1 MYSSSSSSPSPSHDH
16 EPKTN
21 DVYHRSLQNSRYP
34 SFRFLDYSNPIQNEL
49 KNPSSTTNDAGKQ
62 QNNVKKI
69 VWFFS
74 YSVLGN
80 HKDVEKQNKH
90 TYSYSYSCDVCNKVF
105 TSNKALNGHK
115 GVIHPQTAPP
125 SSFEQSHIDCSKYL
139 PPIFYN
145 TKKRRPRR
153 RRRRYMNIDD
163 DVIAA
168 ETLLHISRGGYEG
181 SSVNID
187 VNHRGA
193 EREKLSCNM
202 MDDDEKKK
210 KKKEQG
216 VFLTSGDIDETLK
229 DNSHNEKKLVLR
241 FKIPKGKI
249 FQTSQDCKEPSTSN
263 HGIEEKKINE
273 GVTEVGSK
281 VVKNFD
287 LNELPSDD
295 FEDETN

>member
-1 MYSSSSSSPSPSHDH
+1 MSSSSSPSHDH

-21 DVYHRSLQNSRYP
+21 EVVYHRSLQNSRYP
-34 SFRFLDYSNPIQNEL
+34 SFHFLDYSNPIQNEL
-49 KNPSSTTNDAGKQ
+49 KNPSSTTNDAAKQ
-62 QNNVKKI
+62 QNKTKKKI
-69 VWFFS
+69 IWFFS
-74 YSVLGN
+74 YSVTSN
-80 HKDVEKQNKH
+80 HKDDEKQNKH
-90 TYSYSYSCDVCNKVF
+90 TYSCDVCNKVF

-115 GVIHPQTAPP
+115 ICHTQEGVIHPQTASP
-125 SSFEQSHIDCSKYL
+125 SSFEQKHIDCSKYL
-139 PPIFYN
+139 PPISFK
-145 TKKRRPRR
+145 TKKRQR

-168 ETLLHISRGGYEG
+168 ETLLHISCGGYEG
-181 SSVNID
+181 SSANID

-193 EREKLSCNM
+193 KSQKLSCNM
-202 MDDDEKKK
+202 MNDDEKK

-216 VFLTSGDIDETLK
+216 VLLTSGDIDETLK
-229 DNSHNEKKLVLR
+229 DDSHNEKKLVLR

-249 FQTSQDCKEPSTSN
+249 FQTSQDCKELPSSN

-273 GVTEVGSK
+273 GVTELGSK

>member
-1 MYSSSSSSPSPSHDH
+1 MSSSSSSSPCPSHDH
-16 EPKTN
+16 EPKNN
-21 DVYHRSLQNSRYP
+21 DVYHRSLQHSGYP

-90 TYSYSYSCDVCNKVF
+90 TYSCDVCNKVF
-105 TSNKALNGHK
+105 TSNKALHRHK
-115 GVIHPQTAPP
+115 ICHAQESVIHPQTASQ

-139 PPIFYN
+139 PPISYK
-145 TKKRRPRR
+145 TKKRQRR
-153 RRRRYMNIDD
+153 RRRRYMNTDD

-168 ETLLHISRGGYEG
+168 ETLLHISRGGYG
-181 SSVNID
+181 TK
-187 VNHRGA
+187 RQ
-193 EREKLSCNM
+193 KLSCNM

-210 KKKEQG
+210 KEQG
-216 VFLTSGDIDETLK
+216 VLLTSGDIDETLK
-229 DNSHNEKKLVLR
+229 DNCHNEKKLALR

-249 FQTSQDCKEPSTSN
+249 FQTSQDCKEPPTSN
-263 HGIEEKKINE
+263 HGIEEKMINE
-273 GVTEVGSK
+273 GVTELGPK